1 MRSRFLRLSWRVTA
15 LGFLALSTLI
25 WTPSPASAHER
36 RQVGEYTFTVG
47 FSTEPAFANIPN
59 GPEVTITKGRREK
72 PVVEGVDL
80 DVEVIF
86 GEESS
91 TLAVEPAFVVG
102 VFGEPGNYNA
112 DMFPT
117 RPGTYAFR
125 FFGTVEGTAI
135 DETFTSGPKTFND
148 INDPAEFAFPVVDP
162 NNAELAAR
170 VEQESA
176 DLAETQEDVTGAR
189 TLGLIGVIVGGVGLL
204 VGITVGVLA
213 LRRRS

>member
-1 MRSRFLRLSWRVTA
+1 MHCRFLRRSSRVTA
-15 LGFLALSTLI
+15 LGVLAASTLI
-25 WTPSPASAHER
+25 WIPSSASAHER
-36 RQVGEYTFTVG
+36 RQIGEYTFSVG

-59 GPEVTITKGRREK
+59 GPEVTITKGRREE

-86 GEESS
+86 GEEST
-91 TLAVEPAFVVG
+91 TLGVEPAFVVE

-135 DETFTSGPKTFND
+135 DETFTSGPETFND

-162 NNAELAAR
+162 NSAELAER

-176 DLAETQEDVTGAR
+176 DLEETEDKARQAR
-189 TLGLIGVIVGGVGLL
+189 TLALIGLIVGGLGLL
-204 VGITVGVLA
+204 VGLTVGVLA
-213 LRRRS
+213 LRRRT